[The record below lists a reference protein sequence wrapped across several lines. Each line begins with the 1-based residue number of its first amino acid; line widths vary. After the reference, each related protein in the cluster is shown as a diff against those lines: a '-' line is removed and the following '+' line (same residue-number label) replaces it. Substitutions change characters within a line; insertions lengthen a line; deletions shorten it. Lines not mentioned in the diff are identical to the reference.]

1 MKKIFILII
10 VLFFACSMNLL
21 IGQTN
26 FKHKLDSIVVT
37 SNRTPVTFTKLGRT
51 ISVLTKTELSKLPIT
66 TVQEALEYVN
76 SLDVKQRG
84 PEGVQADIS
93 IRGGTFEQTLI
104 LIDGTRLTD
113 PQTAHHNMNL
123 PISLDVIERVEIL
136 KGQGSRIHGSNAFG
150 GIINIITK
158 SNASNDLN
166 VGLMGGDNAYY
177 KFDINGSVKL
187 SNTNHFFSISKN
199 KSDGYRFNTNF
210 ENINIS
216 LISSFNFNSAV
227 LKTILGYTGKDFG
240 ANSFYTNKFPN
251 QAEKTRTKFAAITSE
266 FNLGIF
272 YFSPKVYW
280 RGNDDEFL
288 LNKDNPGFYK
298 NNHNTNVFGGEVQAT
313 FENYFGSTSF
323 GGEYV
328 LDNISSNN
336 LGIHNRERKGVFFEH
351 RTNLLSTIN
360 INIGSYLYNY
370 SNIGWKLWPGF
381 DISYLPFS
389 NLKLYANFG
398 KAFRIPTY
406 TEQFYN
412 DPVTMGNSNLHPEET
427 VNYEFGM
434 NFNRGFS
441 NFNLAFF
448 VKEGKNLIDWVKANN
463 NDKWEVRNI
472 SSITTRGLELNSS
485 FNFNL
490 IDRSLPLKTIRLSYT
505 FLDSGK
511 LNSKLQSRYILEYL
525 KHQVILQIVH
535 KLPFAITQSWVVKFE
550 DRLNSQDHFIADTK
564 LSKNFMNF
572 NIFVKV
578 TNLFNKIYDDIA
590 GVPLPGRW
598 IIGGVNFNLL

>member
-1 MKKIFILII
+1 MKKVFALII
-10 VLFFACSMNLL
+10 LLFFTCHIKLL

-26 FKHKLDSIVVT
+26 FKYRLDSIVVT
-37 SNRTPVTFTKLGRT
+37 SNRTPVTFAKLGRT
-51 ISVLTKTELSKLPIT
+51 ISVLTKMELNKLPAT
-66 TVQEALEYVN
+66 TVQAALEYVN

-104 LIDGTRLTD
+104 LIDGIKITD

-123 PISLDVIERVEIL
+123 PISLDLVKRVEIL
-136 KGQGSRIHGSNAFG
+136 KGQGSRIYGSNALG
-150 GIINIITK
+150 GAINIITK
-158 SNASNDLN
+158 SNASNNLS
-166 VGLMGGDNAYY
+166 VGLIGGDNAYY
-177 KFDINGSVKL
+177 KFDVNGSTKL
-187 SNTNHFFSISKN
+187 SNTNHFFSISKS

-210 ENINIS
+210 ENINVS
-216 LISSFNFNSAV
+216 LISSYNFSSAV
-227 LKTILGYTGKDFG
+227 LKTILGYTEKDFG
-240 ANSFYTNKFPN
+240 ANSFYTNRFPN
-251 QAEKTRTKFAAITSE
+251 QAEKTKTKFASISSE
-266 FNLGIF
+266 FNLGKI

-288 LNKDNPGFYK
+288 LNKNNPAFYQ
-298 NNHNTNVFGGEVQAT
+298 NNHNTNVFGSEFQAS
-313 FENYFGSTSF
+313 FKNYFGSTSF

-328 LDNISSNN
+328 LDKIASNN
-336 LGIHNRERKGVFFEH
+336 LGIHNRDRKGVFFEH
-351 RTNLLSTIN
+351 RANLTSAIN

-381 DISYLPFS
+381 DISYLPFG

-398 KAFRIPTY
+398 KAFRVPTY
-406 TEQFYN
+406 TEMFYN
-412 DPVTMGNSNLHPEET
+412 DPVTKGNSNLQSEET
-427 VNYEFGM
+427 TNYEFGI

-441 NFNLAFF
+441 NFNLALFL
-448 VKEGKNLIDWVKANN
+448 KKGKNLIDWVKANN
-463 NDKWEVRNI
+463 NDKWKVRNI

-490 IDRSLPLKTIRLSYT
+490 INKSFPLKTIKLSYT
-505 FLDSGK
+505 L
-511 LNSKLQSRYILEYL
+511 LNSDNLNSELQSRYILEYL
-525 KHQVILQIVH
+525 KHQIILLIDS
-535 KLPFAITQSWVVKFE
+535 KLPFDIMQSWAIKYE
-550 DRLNSQDHFIADTK
+550 DRLNSQDHFVVDTK
-564 LSKNFMNF
+564 LSRYFTSF